1 MSSSTSSS
9 SDEGKGKR
17 SAADQPAP
25 EEARLNLRHPY
36 DFTPFRPGDSVKHY
50 APGQGW
56 KTSKVLAI
64 APGHGVRVRPT
75 QGAELW
81 VHDARNVLTTE
92 EHRTLENHRSRFKA
106 LTERRA
112 KAHREAA
119 EGRLALERAAAAPA
133 APHPI
138 DPT

>member
-1 MSSSTSSS
+1 
-9 SDEGKGKR
+9 
-17 SAADQPAP
+17 
-25 EEARLNLRHPY
+25 
-36 DFTPFRPGDSVKHY
+36 
-50 APGQGW
+50 
-56 KTSKVLAI
+56 
-64 APGHGVRVRPT
+64 
-75 QGAELW
+75 LW

-138 DPT
+138 DPA